1 MREWAT
7 DWLTEW
13 VNEQSK
19 NQKYAIKYLKRENS
33 DIAMLCKAGIF
44 TELSLKIFAAF
55 YTESLIQVKYYTID
69 ISIPSMCKSVL
80 SSYCHEIFE
89 N

>member
-1 MREWAT
+1 M
-7 DWLTEW
+7 
-13 VNEQSK
+13 

-33 DIAMLCKAGIF
+33 TVAILHKAGIF
-44 TELSLKIFAAF
+44 TELSLKVIAAF
-55 YTESLIQVKYYTID
+55 YTESVTQFKYYTID
-69 ISIPSMCKSVL
+69 ISIPSMRKVVL